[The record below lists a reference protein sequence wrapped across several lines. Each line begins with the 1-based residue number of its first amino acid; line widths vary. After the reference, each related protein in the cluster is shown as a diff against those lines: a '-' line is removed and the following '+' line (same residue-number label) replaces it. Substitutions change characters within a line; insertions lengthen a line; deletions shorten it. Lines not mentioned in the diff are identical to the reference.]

1 MVGIW
6 RGPFVEE
13 RKIVSQIGYYL
24 GETMLFQAYCVSGN
38 GTNVAAPQSKVLYV
52 ELCAPE
58 DYVVVDKDGKYSL
71 RDDFINHFIMVDT
84 LEKMINK

>member
-1 MVGIW
+1 M
-6 RGPFVEE
+6 EE
-13 RKIVSQIGYYL
+13 RKNVSQIGYYL
-24 GETMLFQAYCVSGN
+24 GETMLFKAYCVSGN

-71 RDDFINHFIMVDT
+71 RDDFINHFIMVDI

>member
-1 MVGIW
+1 M
-6 RGPFVEE
+6 
-13 RKIVSQIGYYL
+13 
-24 GETMLFQAYCVSGN
+24 SGN